1 MNIVIV
7 VLVILA
13 VLFTVAYFTKRRFG
27 VLGLALTAGAML
39 SEMWA
44 GTLTPYIEQAG
55 LQVVAPPL
63 ETIVSSMLILLPA
76 ILLLFSG
83 PTYSKVFQR
92 IVGASMFSLLAAAFL
107 LTPLGNALIIT
118 GDGRQ
123 VYDFMTDNRSYI
135 ITAGI
140 MFALID
146 LLMVKTPKAKDKE
159 K

>member
-44 GTLTPYIEQAG
+44 ETVTPYIEQAG
-55 LQVVAPPL
+55 LEIVAPPL
-63 ETIVSSMLILLPA
+63 ETVVASVLILLPA
-76 ILLLFSG
+76 VLLLFSG
-83 PTYSKVFQR
+83 PTYSKVIQR
-92 IVGASMFSLLAAAFL
+92 IIGAAAFALLAAAFL
-107 LTPLGNALIIT
+107 LVPLGGALVIT
-118 GDGRQ
+118 GDGMRA
-123 VYDFMTDNRSYI
+123 YEFMTDNRSYI

-140 MFALID
+140 VFALID